1 MKHGWRLVAKLG
13 KPPGWYPHLLSDP
26 CGWGLRLGP
35 NFRADM
41 KYYSS
46 LPSLLAGL
54 VEHLARRRLGADHPI
69 LSQVDLVGEVRKE
82 LAQAR
87 LLCETATR
95 QVKLIDRRSQLEAI

>member
-13 KPPGWYPHLLSDP
+13 DPPGQYPHLLSDP

-46 LPSLLAGL
+46 LPTLLEGL
-54 VEHLARRRLGADHPI
+54 VEHLVRRRLGADHPI

-82 LAQAR
+82 LVHAR
-87 LLCETATR
+87 TLCEAAIR
-95 QVKLIDRRSQLEAI
+95 DVKLTERRSRLE